1 MVATET
7 RVGVAAK
14 KSPQGVIPLRQGDEL
29 GEVAELL
36 ARSRPVRSANGNDH
50 SARHVKTLQ
59 LTF

>member
-36 ARSRPVRSANGNDH
+36 ARTRPVRSVTATITVPAT
-50 SARHVKTLQ
+50 SKPSS
-59 LTF
+59 